1 AWMQHISRGVN
12 LEVTSLENTD
22 LVSLSYGYH
31 GIAGLSS
38 TNRYRATNVGFG
50 LTYALPLVVAA
61 LASAPGSLLLVEH
74 PEAYLHPRGQA
85 AMAHL
90 FGVAARPGGQTLVES
105 HSDHFLNGLRVAVKQ
120 GVVRPPDVRINSFGR
135 GDGGNGEAAGVASP
149 VIGADGMLSEW
160 PEGFF
165 DEWDRALATLLG

>member
-61 LASAPGSLLLVEH
+61 LASTPGSLLLVEH
-74 PEAYLHPRGQA
+74 PDAYLHPRGQA

-90 FGVAARPGGQTLVES
+90 LGMAARSGVQTLVES
-105 HSDHFLNGLRVAVKQ
+105 HSDHFLNGLLVAVKR
-120 GVVRPPDVRINSFGR
+120 GVLRPADVRIHFFDR
-135 GDGGNGEAAGVASP
+135 GDGAAAGVTSA
-149 VIGADGMLSEW
+149 VMGADGMLSEW

-165 DEWDRALATLLG
+165 DEWDRALAALLG